1 MVPFVSLA
9 ENYTL
14 EANHHMKHG
23 AIAVENLTVIYNG
36 DAQVCAVKDLS
47 FKVGASSFACFL
59 GTSGCGKSTI
69 LNVLAGFTKPTAGS
83 VLLDGQPITGPG
95 PDRGLVFQHHALFP
109 WMTAKENIAYGL
121 KSRNL
126 PRSQVRERSQQF
138 MELVGLQ
145 RFANTYPADLSGGM
159 QQRVGLARV
168 LANDPVTLLMDEP
181 FGSLDAQTRMVMQEL
196 LLKIFREESKTVVF
210 VTHDIDEGIL
220 LSDTLFVLTALP
232 GRIKATIEVD
242 LPRPRDHTVFTSP
255 KFVEVKKQVMELI
268 REETMKAML

>member
-1 MVPFVSLA
+1 MVPLVSLDESWA
-9 ENYTL
+9 LCVN
-14 EANHHMKHG
+14 NHMSRG
-23 AIAVENLTVIYNG
+23 SLTVDNLTVVYNG
-36 DAQVCAVKDLS
+36 GAGVCAVKDLS
-47 FKVGASSFACFL
+47 FKVGAASFACFL

-95 PDRGLVFQHHALFP
+95 PDRGIVFQHHALFP
-109 WMTAKENIAYGL
+109 WMTARDNIAYGL
-121 KSRNL
+121 KSRRL
-126 PRSQVRERSQQF
+126 PRNEVRERTQRF
-138 MELVGLQ
+138 IEIVGLQ
-145 RFANTYPADLSGGM
+145 RFADSYPGELSGGM

-181 FGSLDAQTRMVMQEL
+181 FGSLDAQTRLVMQEL

-232 GRIKATIEVD
+232 GRIKTTIEVD

-255 KFVEVKKQVMELI
+255 RFVDVKRQVIKLI